1 MRAEI
6 SRFRKDVPGLLM
18 DVSSFWMEV
27 PAPKP
32 LVCMW
37 RGLETGPPRT
47 RAARSLRH
55 LHRQFYLHAKI
66 VLTGELSAGKRPQ
79 CVLEHMHDFSGGIRT
94 IPF

>member
-1 MRAEI
+1 
-6 SRFRKDVPGLLM
+6 M
-18 DVSSFWMEV
+18 DVSSFRMEV

-32 LVCMW
+32 LICMW

-47 RAARSLRH
+47 RAARSFRH
-55 LHRQFYLHAKI
+55 LHMHFYLHMQFYLHAKI

-79 CVLEHMHDFSGGIRT
+79 CLLEHMHDFSGGIRT